1 MGKLFYQKL
10 AFTNMRK
17 NSQFE
22 IPYLCTGIFTVC
34 AFYMIMAL
42 SYNPQLVQAAN
53 SETIVSVMALAG
65 RIVAIFSAIILFYT
79 DSFLMK
85 RRKKELGL
93 YNILGM
99 EKRHIGITLFF
110 ETLYSTLIS
119 LACGLGA
126 GLQRYR

>member
-42 SYNPQLVQAAN
+42 SYNPQLVQATN

-85 RRKKELGL
+85 RRKKSWDYITSSAWKSATSASRFFL
-93 YNILGM
+93 
-99 EKRHIGITLFF
+99 KRFT
-110 ETLYSTLIS
+110 
-119 LACGLGA
+119 A
-126 GLQRYR
+126 Q